1 MINEIKFLADVN
13 IEKRIVEYLLEQN
26 YDVKW
31 IPDFD
36 CEMLD
41 EELLSMASREGRIL
55 ITNDKDFGEHV
66 FLQKRQFAGVILL
79 RVKGQGTTKKISIIK
94 GLLESYEHKLLGH
107 FVVVTEGKIRIIDM
121 EDIK

>member
-1 MINEIKFLADVN
+1 MTNEIKFLADVN
-13 IEKRIVEYLLEQN
+13 IEKRIVEYLLEHN

-55 ITNDKDFGEHV
+55 ITNDKDFGSPCE
-66 FLQKRQFAGVILL
+66 I
-79 RVKGQGTTKKISIIK
+79 ISYSFI
-94 GLLESYEHKLLGH
+94 G
-107 FVVVTEGKIRIIDM
+107 
-121 EDIK
+121 